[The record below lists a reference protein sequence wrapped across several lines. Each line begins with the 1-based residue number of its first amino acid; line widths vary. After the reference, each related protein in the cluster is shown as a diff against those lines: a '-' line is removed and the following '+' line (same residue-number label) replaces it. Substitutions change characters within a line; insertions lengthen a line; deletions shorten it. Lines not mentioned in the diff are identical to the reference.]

1 LSINVKIAWRNIWR
15 NPRRTMLTIAAIA
28 FACTLLVFMLSFQF
42 GSYETMINASVK
54 IHTGHLQIQAKGYND
69 NKDMQF
75 VVNNPD
81 IIARRLAHIPGIKT
95 YAYRAGAFS
104 LASSK
109 ERTYGI
115 MAMGIEPEKEAAVSS
130 LKQMIRQ
137 GDYLNE
143 RDSSGDTVWALVGSL
158 LAKNLRVTLG
168 DEVTLLGQGRDG
180 SIAAAIVKIKGI
192 YGSGI
197 DDFDRSSIQI
207 PLKNF
212 QDIFFMQDAVHSIV
226 ITCPSLQDVSEVK
239 NILNREINRNSGQ
252 HLLAVLDWDDLMP
265 GLRQGIQ
272 LDLINGFVFYMLL
285 ILVVAFSIL
294 NTFLMAIFERTK
306 EFGVMMAIGTKPN
319 RLTRLLLLESAF
331 ITFFGI
337 FFGIVLGISVTF
349 FFQEKGI
356 YFPDAAELLKKFGI
370 SGRIYPRLSLLSI
383 FTGPVAVFIITL
395 ISALYPALKVRGL
408 KPVEALTYD

>member
-1 LSINVKIAWRNIWR
+1 MFINIKISWRNIWR
-15 NPRRTMLTIAAIA
+15 NPRRTILTLCAIA
-28 FACTLLVFMLSFQF
+28 FACTLLIFMLSFQF

-54 IHTGHLQIQAKGYND
+54 IYTGHLQIQAKEYD
-69 NKDMQF
+69 ESKDMQF
-75 VVNNPD
+75 VVANPD
-81 IIARRLAHIPGIKT
+81 RVMRRLDHIPGIHAH
-95 YAYRAGAFS
+95 AYRAGAFA

-115 MAMGIEPEKEAAVSS
+115 MVMGIEPEKEAAVSS
-130 LKQMIRQ
+130 LKQMMRE
-137 GDYLNE
+137 GRYLNE
-143 RDSSGDTVWALVGSL
+143 MDSEGDVVWALAGRL
-158 LAKNLRVTLG
+158 LAENLRVKTG
-168 DEVTLLGQGRDG
+168 DELTLLGQGKDG
-180 SIAAAIVKIKGI
+180 SIAAASVKIKGI

-207 PLKNF
+207 PMKNF
-212 QDIFFMQDAVHSIV
+212 QEIFFMEDAVHAIV
-226 ITCPSLQDVSEVK
+226 ITCPSLKGVRKTKEAVQT
-239 NILNREINRNSGQ
+239 EIRMAG
-252 HLLAVLDWDDLMP
+252 LKYPLTVLDWDELMP
-265 GLRQGIQ
+265 GVRQGIQ
-272 LDLINGFVFYMLL
+272 LDLINGFVFYLLL

-306 EFGVMMAIGTKPN
+306 EFGVMMAMGTKPN
-319 RLTRLLLLESAF
+319 RLTGLLLLESAF

-337 FFGIVLGISVTF
+337 ILGIILGICITF

-383 FTGPVAVFIITL
+383 FTGPIAVFIITL

-408 KPVEALTYD
+408 KPVQALVYE